1 MFDGPVHDL
10 RIVYDPECR
19 FYADFI
25 HAVDQFGPVHKHIH
39 AVRELKTLLL
49 SDIGIDGRPKR
60 IGNIQCF
67 VLRSQ
72 APELP
77 AGVLAEG
84 RELHLV
90 QHVQFLTERH
100 DLFDDPGFD
109 LRRLVFLQFQ
119 NQLRSGVLPAL
130 LQKFAERRYPIAARQ
145 YDPADLRIRVP
156 LRVEPIAD
164 FGTVDDKI

>member
-1 MFDGPVHDL
+1 MLDGPVHDL

-25 HAVDQFGPVHKHIH
+25 HTVDQFGPVHKHIH

-72 APELP
+72 APEFP
-77 AGVLAEG
+77 AGMLAEG

-119 NQLRSGVLPAL
+119 NQLRSGVLL
-130 LQKFAERRYPIAARQ
+130 KKDSLIKRTLQSA
-145 YDPADLRIRVP
+145 
-156 LRVEPIAD
+156 
-164 FGTVDDKI
+164 